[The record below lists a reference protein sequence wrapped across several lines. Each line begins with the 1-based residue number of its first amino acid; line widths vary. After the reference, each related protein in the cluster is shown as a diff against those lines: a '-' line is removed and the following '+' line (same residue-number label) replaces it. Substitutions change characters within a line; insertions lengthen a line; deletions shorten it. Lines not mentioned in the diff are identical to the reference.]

1 LQREDFLK
9 ELTILYVEDEEYV
22 REEIEDMLSIKVS
35 KLITAANG
43 QEALDIFRSQEKIID
58 IIITDIQM
66 PVMDGLEL
74 IQNIRQT
81 NQDIPIIITTA
92 FNEVEYLKQ
101 AVDLHVDKYITKPID
116 IVQLLKVM
124 NRASVV
130 IEQKKQIMQRDL
142 VIQTILDM
150 KPYYSVLVDKNN
162 IAKFANEIL
171 VQLNFNKQDILEV
184 NYKNDKEECGTI
196 TTIEKLF
203 EKILSLETN
212 PNEIET
218 ICLKNKT
225 QNSMSYF
232 IKPYFF
238 DTTDLFMLSFFESSK
253 TNQVGK
259 CFECMD
265 MNPSIHKR

>member
-1 LQREDFLK
+1 LQRENFLR

-35 KLITAANG
+35 KLITASNG
-43 QEALDIFRSQEKIID
+43 QEALDIFHAQEKNID

-66 PVMDGLEL
+66 PVMDGLEF
-74 IQNIRQT
+74 IENVRQV

-116 IVQLLKVM
+116 MVQLLKVM
-124 NRASVV
+124 QRASIV

-150 KPYYSVLVDKNN
+150 KPYYSVLVDKDN
-162 IAKFANEIL
+162 ITKFSKEIL
-171 VQLNFNKQDILEV
+171 TQLNFNKQDILEV
-184 NYKNDKEECGTI
+184 RYKNDKEVCGAV

-212 PNEIET
+212 PKEIET
-218 ICLKNKT
+218 ICLENKS
-225 QNSMSYF
+225 QNNMSYF

-238 DTTDLFMLSFFESSK
+238 DTTDLFMLSFFESTK
-253 TNQVGK
+253 INQVGK

-265 MNPSIHKR
+265 MNPEIHKD